1 MEQTLEANAM
11 GARPSGAAPLERWA
25 LRAIL
30 VLTVVG
36 MGVAGYLV
44 KLHAD
49 IAGNPKR
56 GLCTFTETISC
67 DKVLASS
74 YAKFGDIPVALIGLL
89 GFALLFGMALWRVI
103 GQDRTPRWLPLALML
118 TAGFGLA
125 FELVMTWVEF
135 FVIEAVCPYCL
146 TALACIAASFVA
158 AVCAWWL
165 GRILPSMEVHHA

>member
-1 MEQTLEANAM
+1 MEQTLDPSAM
-11 GARPSGAAPLERWA
+11 GARAGGAAPLERWA
-25 LRAIL
+25 VRAIL
-30 VLTVVG
+30 VLTLGG

-89 GFALLFGMALWRVI
+89 GFALLFSMALWRVI
-103 GQDRTPRWLPLALML
+103 GQDRTPNWLPLALML

-125 FELVMTWVEF
+125 FELAMTWVEF

-146 TALACIAASFVA
+146 TALAFIAGTFLAAVA
-158 AVCAWWL
+158 AWRGAATVNS
-165 GRILPSMEVHHA
+165 GEVRNV

>member
-1 MEQTLEANAM
+1 MGQTLEANGM
-11 GARPSGAAPLERWA
+11 GARAGGAAPFERWA
-25 LRAIL
+25 LRAMLIL
-30 VLTVVG
+30 TLAG

-67 DKVLASS
+67 DKVLASP
-74 YAKFGDIPVALIGLL
+74 YAEIAGTPVALIGLA
-89 GFALLFGMALWRVI
+89 GFGLLFAMAAWLLI
-103 GQDRTPRWLPLALML
+103 AGIRTPRWLPAVLAAV
-118 TAGFGLA
+118 AGLGLL

-146 TALACIAASFVA
+146 TALAFIGGTFVA
-158 AVCAWWL
+158 ATIVWF
-165 GRILPSMEVHHA
+165 RKTRNPSQEVHNA